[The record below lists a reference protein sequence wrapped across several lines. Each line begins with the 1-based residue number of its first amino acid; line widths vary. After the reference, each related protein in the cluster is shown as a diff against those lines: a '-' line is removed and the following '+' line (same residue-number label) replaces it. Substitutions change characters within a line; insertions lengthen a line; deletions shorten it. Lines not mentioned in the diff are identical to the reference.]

1 MPSPERERDDSEL
14 AARAR
19 ALLLAERTG
28 VLSTLSVHRPG
39 FPYGSVT
46 PYALSRRRQPIIL
59 ISSLAAHTKNLL
71 ADPRACLFVGDQR
84 AADDPQAGARVSLLA
99 RAAAVPT
106 EEQADARARYLA
118 RVPQARRYFETH
130 DFSLWELAVE
140 ELRLIAGFGKICWMD
155 GAAVRSDPER
165 DPLRA
170 EAAGICRH
178 MNEDH
183 AEALRT
189 FCQAAGADPA
199 AVRMVS
205 VDALGFDLET
215 AADRL
220 RLDFPDEV
228 TTPDGVR
235 RAVIARLGQARKTL
249 AEATGTKLS

>member
-1 MPSPERERDDSEL
+1 LPSPERERDDPDL

-19 ALLLAERTG
+19 ALVLAERTG
-28 VLSTLSVHRPG
+28 VLSTLSVHRHG
-39 FPYGSVT
+39 YPYGSVT
-46 PYALSRRRQPIIL
+46 PYALSCRRQPIIL

-99 RAAAVPT
+99 RAAPVPA

-118 RVPQARRYFETH
+118 RVPQAQRYFATH

-155 GAAVRSDPER
+155 GAAIRSDPER

-170 EAAGICRH
+170 EAAGICGH
-178 MNEDH
+178 MNDDH

-189 FCQAAGADPA
+189 FCQAAGVHPA
-199 AVRMVS
+199 AVRMVG
-205 VDALGFDLET
+205 VDVLGFDLET
-215 AADRL
+215 DADRL
-220 RLDFPDEV
+220 RFDFPDEV

-235 RAVIARLGQARKTL
+235 RAVIARLAQARKTL
-249 AEATGTKLS
+249 AETAGTELS